1 MIEIG
6 ITIGT
11 MGEDG
16 TETEIEIVKGT
27 ETGIGIATVTAC
39 ETMTTAETGTETVIE
54 MVGKGNVGTETVA
67 GTGAAQG
74 AGIGVTETVKMEST
88 AGGVVMAV

>member
-1 MIEIG
+1 MIE
-6 ITIGT
+6 
-11 MGEDG
+11 
-16 TETEIEIVKGT
+16 V
-27 ETGIGIATVTAC
+27 
-39 ETMTTAETGTETVIE
+39 
-54 MVGKGNVGTETVA
+54 VGKGNAGTETVA